1 MHRRKLHGTSGR
13 GRPADGPLR
22 QGFTDRAMSRP
33 SVIVEDV
40 GGGMAHVAVRE
51 KLPRALAMCIG
62 RMLNEGGAYG
72 SD

>member
-1 MHRRKLHGTSGR
+1 
-13 GRPADGPLR
+13 
-22 QGFTDRAMSRP
+22 MSRP